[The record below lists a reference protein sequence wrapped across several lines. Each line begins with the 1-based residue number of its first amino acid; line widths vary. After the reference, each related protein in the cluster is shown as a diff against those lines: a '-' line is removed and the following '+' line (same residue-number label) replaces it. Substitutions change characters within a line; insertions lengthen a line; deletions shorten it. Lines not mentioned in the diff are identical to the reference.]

1 MSKPHEYSKIEH
13 ITDKKSKKAFFA
25 IPNLGKVKKSD
36 KKIQFISFLAEW
48 CPNCEYEAIEL
59 SRYTKEYRSLVD
71 FSIVM
76 MFSSVNKSSHFLSNY
91 KLNTELIDSECNVKS
106 ELLNERTSFFNFRLS
121 IDDNRKWGVPLH
133 VIRLAGTD
141 KEKILSIKGES
152 IKEEVRLFLNKSLKL
167 A

>member
-1 MSKPHEYSKIEH
+1 MSKTHEYSKIEQ
-13 ITDKKSKKAFFA
+13 ITDSKSKKAFFA
-25 IPNLGKVKKSD
+25 IPNLTKIKKSD
-36 KKIQFISFLAEW
+36 KKIQFISFFAEW

-59 SRYTKEYRSLVD
+59 NRYIKEYRSLVD

-76 MFSSVNKSSHFLSNY
+76 MFSSVKESSHFLSNY
-91 KLNTELIDSECNVKS
+91 KLNTELIDSECNIKS
-106 ELLNERTSFFNFRLS
+106 EILNKETSFFKFRS
-121 IDDNRKWGVPLH
+121 HIDDSRKWGVPLH

-167 A
+167 V